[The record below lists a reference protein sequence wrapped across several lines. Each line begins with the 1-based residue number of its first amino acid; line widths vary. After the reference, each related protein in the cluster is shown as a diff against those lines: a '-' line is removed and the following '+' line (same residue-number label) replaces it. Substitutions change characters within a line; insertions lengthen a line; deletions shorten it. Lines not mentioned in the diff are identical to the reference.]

1 MRRNSCF
8 KCHQLSS
15 IYKKRL
21 SYSTSPN
28 IRLIPIITSDLPLLL
43 NKIMLNLLITS
54 IIIRNP
60 FIIIRQDPLISRTS
74 SISTVRSNIIRPQ
87 KRLIRLQCRPYFP
100 YLERVAF
107 FSFLVLPATVITA
120 ITAIT
125 TDTTTALL
133 QRDIITSVVPHE
145 PASKVIF

>member
-107 FSFLVLPATVITA
+107 FFFLVLPAITD

>member
-8 KCHQLSS
+8 KCHQLSN

-28 IRLIPIITSDLPLLL
+28 IRLIPIITSNLLL
-43 NKIMLNLLITS
+43 LFNKIMLNLLISTS
-54 IIIRNP
+54 IIRNP
-60 FIIIRQDPLISRTS
+60 FIIIWQDPLISS
-74 SISTVRSNIIRPQ
+74 VRSNIIRLQ

-107 FSFLVLPATVITA
+107 FSFLVLPAITA